1 MELEIY
7 TDFYRHGAEAV
18 GEAREAEGVVG
29 FQLIEGVGENDVRFH
44 WGWGVEVEANT
55 GWEKQTVCLVGSV

>member
-7 TDFYRHGAEAV
+7 TDFYRHGAEAM

-29 FQLIEGVGENDVRFH
+29 FQLIEGVGENDVWFH
-44 WGWGVEVEANT
+44 WGWGVEVEAES
-55 GWEKQTVCLVGSV
+55 GREE